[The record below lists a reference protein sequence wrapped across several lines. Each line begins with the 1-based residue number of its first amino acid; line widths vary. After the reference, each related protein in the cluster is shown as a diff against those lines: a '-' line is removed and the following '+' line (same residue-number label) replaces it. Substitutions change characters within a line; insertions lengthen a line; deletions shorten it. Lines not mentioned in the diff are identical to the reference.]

1 MKTQLAK
8 WGNSMAVRIPKSVA
22 EAAKLRP
29 GDLLELAVEG
39 LGMIKICRRRREP
52 TLEQLVA
59 AITVENRH
67 AEVDWGKPLGHEV
80 WSSESKFPILA
91 TPCGSSFH
99 HRLATSRQAGVPLLS
114 FPLRATTKRRRSHR
128 CAP

>member
-67 AEVDWGKPLGHEV
+67 AEVDWGKPVGHEV
-80 WSSESKFPILA
+80 W
-91 TPCGSSFH
+91 
-99 HRLATSRQAGVPLLS
+99 
-114 FPLRATTKRRRSHR
+114 
-128 CAP
+128 